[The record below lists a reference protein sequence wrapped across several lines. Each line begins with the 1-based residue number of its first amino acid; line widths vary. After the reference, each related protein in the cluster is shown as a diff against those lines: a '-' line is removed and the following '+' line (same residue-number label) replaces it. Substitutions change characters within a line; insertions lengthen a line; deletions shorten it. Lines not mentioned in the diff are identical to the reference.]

1 VLGASLARTGLAS
14 ALMGAAVIGFCA
26 LLPNAGLLTTG
37 AGGLAV
43 GAVTYVL
50 AALLL
55 GSEEM
60 RQLPGLLLRHG

>member
-1 VLGASLARTGLAS
+1 
-14 ALMGAAVIGFCA
+14 MGAAVVGFRA
-26 LLPNAGLLTTG
+26 LLPDAGLLTTG

-55 GSEEM
+55 GSDEI
-60 RQLPGLLLRHG
+60 RQLPGLLLRRG